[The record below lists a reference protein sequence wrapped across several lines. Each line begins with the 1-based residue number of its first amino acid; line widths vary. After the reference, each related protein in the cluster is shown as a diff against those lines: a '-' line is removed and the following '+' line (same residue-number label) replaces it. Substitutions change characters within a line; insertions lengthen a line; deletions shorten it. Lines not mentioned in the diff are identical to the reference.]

1 MAQPPPWR
9 QGPDRKRRVKLSMN
23 EPRPPA
29 REVALLHCLPRD
41 CWISLIGSVGEGE
54 RLRWFY
60 P

>member
-9 QGPDRKRRVKLSMN
+9 QGPDRKRRVKLAMN
-23 EPRPPA
+23 EPRPRRA
-29 REVALLHCLPRD
+29 KSRRYIACLGD

-54 RLRWFY
+54 RLSWFY